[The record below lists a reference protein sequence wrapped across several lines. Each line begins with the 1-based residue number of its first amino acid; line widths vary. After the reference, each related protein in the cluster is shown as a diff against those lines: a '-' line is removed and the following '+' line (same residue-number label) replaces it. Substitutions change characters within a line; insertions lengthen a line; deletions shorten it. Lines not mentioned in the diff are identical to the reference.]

1 MSQSVWGYWLIALGI
16 GVITV
21 MMLVQNYTTI
31 NQEDYYLLKEVTQA
45 SMNDAIDFN
54 HYRQY
59 GELKINREKFIEN
72 FVRRFSETVKGNKN
86 YKLDFYDI
94 YETPPKVS
102 VKVSTKTSSFNV
114 SGDTM
119 DLDVTNSIDA
129 ILENNST
136 NTITKV
142 FYSVPY
148 GACNNSDKDAL
159 GYCTVTN
166 SPTLSVAGIKTAMVK
181 EIWNTKKIVVSEE
194 NLKIVSSKYI
204 GMMDRNPSHSDWTN
218 REEQYEFTYGVEAEN
233 VEGRAGNFT
242 CEANG
247 CQANE
252 ITDVKLTVT
261 NNNVLAWT
269 GKFKCFG
276 DYGYATGCPLKTGSN
291 DCLEGHTTDSLK
303 GQCSMGIKYE
313 LKFEYTY

>member
-45 SMNDAIDFN
+45 AMNDAIDFS
-54 HYRQY
+54 HYRQH
-59 GELKINREKFIEN
+59 GELKIHREKFIEN
-72 FVRRFSETVKGNKN
+72 FIRRFSESVKGNKN

-136 NTITKV
+136 NTITKI

-148 GACNNSDKDAL
+148 SGCSAENQDAL
-159 GYCTVTN
+159 GYCTITN
-166 SPTLSVAGIKTAMVK
+166 SPALNTTGIKNAIINELASKYNIYKT
-181 EIWNTKKIVVSEE
+181 EDD
-194 NLKIVSSKYI
+194 LKIVSSKYI
-204 GMMDRNPSHSDWTN
+204 GMMSRDENHEDWQN
-218 REEQYEFTYGVEAEN
+218 REAQYQLTYGIAASD
-233 VEGRAGNFT
+233 VEGRAGGIGLG
-242 CEANG
+242 CKSNG

-252 ITDVKLTVT
+252 IVDVKLTVT
-261 NNNVLAWT
+261 NNNVLAWS
-269 GKFKCFG
+269 GKFKCTG
-276 DYGYATGCPLKTGSN
+276 TYGYSGGCALKAGSN
-291 DCLEGHTTDSLK
+291 DCIPETDLTGLCSL
-303 GQCSMGIKYE
+303 GIKYE
-313 LKFEYTY
+313 LKFSY

>member
-21 MMLVQNYTTI
+21 MMLVQSYTTI

-45 SMNDAIDFN
+45 AMNDAIDYN

-59 GELKINREKFIEN
+59 GELKINREKFVEN
-72 FVRRFSETVKGNKN
+72 FMRRFSESVKGNKN
-86 YKLDFYDI
+86 YKVDFYDI

-148 GACNNSDKDAL
+148 DDCPEAEQDAL
-159 GYCTVTN
+159 GYCTVAN
-166 SPTLSVAGIKTAMVK
+166 SPTLDTAGIKRA
-181 EIWNTKKIVVSEE
+181 IVLELSNGFGINVSESD
-194 NLKIVSSKYI
+194 LKIVSSKYI
-204 GMMDRNPSHSDWTN
+204 GGMTTDEDFTKYI
-218 REEQYEFTYGVEAEN
+218 EQFYETYGVAYHQ
-233 VEGRAGNFT
+233 VDARAPKIEEIGWSSYN
-242 CEANG
+242 NLY
-247 CQANE
+247 ANE
-252 ITDVKLTVT
+252 LTDVKLTVT
-261 NNNVLAWT
+261 NNNVLAWSAKYKCDASRGYPTNAFEMNSDGTT
-269 GKFKCFG
+269 GNSI
-276 DYGYATGCPLKTGSN
+276 A
-291 DCLEGHTTDSLK
+291 
-303 GQCSMGIKYE
+303 GQCLIGIKYE
-313 LKFEYTY
+313 LKFEYSY